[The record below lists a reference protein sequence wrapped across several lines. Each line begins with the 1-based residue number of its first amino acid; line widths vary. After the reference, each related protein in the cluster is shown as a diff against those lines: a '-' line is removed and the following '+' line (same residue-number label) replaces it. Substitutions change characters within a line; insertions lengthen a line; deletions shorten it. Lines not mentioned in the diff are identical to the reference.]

1 MRSLHGY
8 VNVYI
13 YNPRN
18 FGKLNQVTPVK
29 GRDMSAKKILASVI
43 TAATLSATVV
53 PAAQAQSS
61 SSSAPSGPAD
71 WTVEQAEENGFQMGE
86 AGNTSSGSSVLDVSL
101 VAAGITTA
109 VAAVGAGIAVLSPAV
124 DAEQILRDMG
134 QPQLAD
140 QVRDLRASLGIQ

>member
-1 MRSLHGY
+1 
-8 VNVYI
+8 
-13 YNPRN
+13 
-18 FGKLNQVTPVK
+18 
-29 GRDMSAKKILASVI
+29 MSAKNILASVI

-61 SSSAPSGPAD
+61 SSSAPSGPAG